1 MKLSAKQTVDVLR
14 AAGEPTRLRI
24 LALLD
29 REELAVLELCRVLE
43 QSQPRVSRH
52 LKLLAEAGLVERF
65 PDGAWVFYRLSGAG
79 RQHEVVGEVLA
90 RINPDDPVLARD
102 RRKLDDV
109 QAERADAAQAYFA
122 ENAAQWDQIRSLYV
136 ADANVEAEVLAA
148 VGG

>member
-1 MKLSAKQTVDVLR
+1 MNREARRASHWGKAPLGYLILTHIKISLCAMKLSAKQTVDVLR

-65 PDGAWVFYRLSGAG
+65 PDGAWVFYRLSSA
-79 RQHEVVGEVLA
+79 RREHEVVGEV
-90 RINPDDPVLARD
+90 
-102 RRKLDDV
+102 
-109 QAERADAAQAYFA
+109 
-122 ENAAQWDQIRSLYV
+122 
-136 ADANVEAEVLAA
+136 
-148 VGG
+148 